1 MQALWMLLASLL
13 FATMGVCIKFASAHF
28 SSFEV
33 VFYRGLIGLVFMAS
47 VMRLRRVSL
56 VTPVPA
62 MHLWRSVV
70 GTTALTTWFYS
81 IAALPL
87 ATAMTLNYMSSV
99 WIAAF
104 LVGGALLMQRQGEA
118 LKGQGPLVLSVLAG
132 FGGVALM
139 LRPTVASDQLLGGLI
154 GLLSG
159 VFSALAYLQV
169 SALSRAGEPE
179 SRTVFYFSAGA
190 TLVGAVGV
198 AVGGTSAW
206 VWPQALWMLPI
217 GLLAVLGQLCMTRA
231 YASEATLLVANLQYM
246 GIVFAGIYSVVIFND
261 DLPLL
266 GWVGMGLII
275 VSGIVATLLRARRPH
290 RLTPSHTQPPC
301 TPPSFPWPNW
311 PNCWPPR
318 RTHRPCACLIAAL
331 T

>member
-1 MQALWMLLASLL
+1 MQASWMILASLF
-13 FATMGVCIKFASAHF
+13 FATMSVCIKFAASHF
-28 SSFEV
+28 NTFEL
-33 VFYRGLIGLVFMAS
+33 VFYRGLIGMVVMAS
-47 VMRLRRVSL
+47 LCRAQGVSIR
-56 VTPVPA
+56 TPVPL
-62 MHLWRSVV
+62 MHVWRSVIGV
-70 GTTALTTWFYS
+70 ASLSAWFYA
-81 IAALPL
+81 IAHLPL

-231 YASEATLLVANLQYM
+231 YASGATLLVANLQYM

-275 VSGIVATLLRARRPH
+275 VSGIVATLLRARTAP
-290 RLTPSHTQPPC
+290 Q
-301 TPPSFPWPNW
+301 TPPEDH
-311 PNCWPPR
+311 
-318 RTHRPCACLIAAL
+318 TG
-331 T
+331 